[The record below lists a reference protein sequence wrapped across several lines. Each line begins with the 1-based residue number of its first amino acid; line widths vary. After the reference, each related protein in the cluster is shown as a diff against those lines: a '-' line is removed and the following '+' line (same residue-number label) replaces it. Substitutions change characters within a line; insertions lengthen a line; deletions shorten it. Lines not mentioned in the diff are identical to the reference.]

1 MSTKNET
8 VAVKEEYTSLFSV
21 FQSALGQAQSGKGAE
36 RHTIPGQLTYYED
49 QQICVIPKMQ
59 GSVDGLI
66 YQVIKKCLEIK
77 NITGTHRQVQELLG
91 AINYIAAAIIVLED
105 DEEKE
110 PGSTPEKS

>member
-1 MSTKNET
+1 MSTRNET

-21 FQSALGQAQSGKGAE
+21 FQNALNQAQSGKGPE

-59 GSVDGLI
+59 GSVDGPI
-66 YQVIKKCLEIK
+66 FQAIKKCLEIK
-77 NITGTHRQVQELLG
+77 NITGTCSQVRELLG

-110 PGSTPEKS
+110 SRPAPEKS